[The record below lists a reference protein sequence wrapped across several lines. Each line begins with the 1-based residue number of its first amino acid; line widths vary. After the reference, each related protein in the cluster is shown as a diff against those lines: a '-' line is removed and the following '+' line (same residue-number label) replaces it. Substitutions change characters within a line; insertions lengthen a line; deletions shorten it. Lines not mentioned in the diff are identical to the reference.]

1 MPGVRQGKDGQLG
14 VIKLMKNE
22 LTTKEEFFAY
32 ERKKQEFFNKFYRD
46 KNWPYKRIFGKENK
60 KYDCVILINGK
71 WIKVEE
77 KHRIKTWPDMAVEL
91 VQDTETNSPGWLYYT
106 EADWIL
112 YGMGE
117 KIYLVEVEKL
127 KEFVRKYKDKF
138 NTKISKKGWGIT
150 LNLIIPL
157 SIIIYNNIGR
167 QVK

>member
-1 MPGVRQGKDGQLG
+1 MSDPK
-14 VIKLMKNE
+14 
-22 LTTKEEFFAY
+22 TKEELFAY
-32 ERKKQEFFNKFYRD
+32 ERSKQEFFNKFYRD

>member
-1 MPGVRQGKDGQLG
+1 MSDPK
-14 VIKLMKNE
+14 
-22 LTTKEEFFAY
+22 TKEELFAY